1 MYAVFRSFSPFL
13 APTLRILRLS
23 LPLRTIMQMPC
34 NFRNNLTF
42 LKICPVDLGGNFPL
56 IAPLWTNCKTP
67 PAPHLALLCALATKW
82 HTTHR
87 KFYIWQ
93 TDKHWSV
100 LNQCSFFLILLL
112 TFFLDFYKIFILF
125 LQEALS
131 KWYETVTKAHDE
143 LSLWLRAAVGR
154 RLRRAHNE
162 SSRSWCEGTRR
173 QFDLGIPKGSGR

>member
-1 MYAVFRSFSPFL
+1 MPKNVGGGVKKRPLFSLSLESRIAISSFQGLSTMDAVFRSFSPFL

-23 LPLRTIMQMPC
+23 LLLRTIMQMPC

-87 KFYIWQ
+87 KFHIRL
-93 TDKHWSV
+93 TDKRWSV
-100 LNQCSFFLILLL
+100 LNQCSLSSYSPF
-112 TFFLDFYKIFILF
+112 DFI
-125 LQEALS
+125 
-131 KWYETVTKAHDE
+131 
-143 LSLWLRAAVGR
+143 R
-154 RLRRAHNE
+154 RLL
-162 SSRSWCEGTRR
+162 STRFPFTFS
-173 QFDLGIPKGSGR
+173 QGGSIKMI

>member
-1 MYAVFRSFSPFL
+1 MNPQNFASSWNSLAISSFQCLSTMDAVFRSFPPFL

-23 LPLRTIMQMPC
+23 LPLRTIMQMLC

-100 LNQCSFFLILLL
+100 LNQCSFF
-112 TFFLDFYKIFILF
+112 FFFSFWLF
-125 LQEALS
+125 SSFSTRFSFFFS
-131 KWYETVTKAHDE
+131 K
-143 LSLWLRAAVGR
+143 
-154 RLRRAHNE
+154 RLYQSDMKQWPKPMMNLVYC
-162 SSRSWCEGTRR
+162 WQQQLEGV
-173 QFDLGIPKGSGR
+173 

>member
-100 LNQCSFFLILLL
+100 LNQCFFFSYSPFDFIRRLLSTRLSF
-112 TFFLDFYKIFILF
+112 TFSKG
-125 LQEALS
+125 ALS
-131 KWYETVTKAHDE
+131 KPYETVSKAHDK
-143 LSLWLRAAVGR
+143 LNLW
-154 RLRRAHNE
+154 
-162 SSRSWCEGTRR
+162 
-173 QFDLGIPKGSGR
+173 